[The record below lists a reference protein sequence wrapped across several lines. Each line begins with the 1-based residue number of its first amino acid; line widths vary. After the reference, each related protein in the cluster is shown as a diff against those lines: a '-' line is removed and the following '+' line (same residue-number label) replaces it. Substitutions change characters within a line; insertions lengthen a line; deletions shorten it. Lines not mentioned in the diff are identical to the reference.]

1 MHDYFCKIVC
11 STTCWNGQCNR
22 VVAGNNEFLSA
33 GMSGERLVGWHLYE
47 MLVVYYHEMIF
58 GTMQDNATAPYG
70 EDHKARILY

>member
-1 MHDYFCKIVC
+1 MIIFAKLFAQLRAGMGND
-11 STTCWNGQCNR
+11 NR

-47 MLVVYYHEMIF
+47 MLVVYYREMIF